1 MFISKACNLS
11 GNSYLDHFPPIPKIE
26 KKKKKGGERERRR
39 LLNIQLLDF
48 PGGAVD
54 KNQPANAGDGFDN

>member
-1 MFISKACNLS
+1 MRVRMCAGDGLESFL
-11 GNSYLDHFPPIPKIE
+11 
-26 KKKKKGGERERRR
+26 GERERRR

-54 KNQPANAGDGFDN
+54 PRISLPMQETDSITDLGRFHMSQSK

>member
-1 MFISKACNLS
+1 MFISKACILS

-26 KKKKKGGERERRR
+26 KKKKGGERERRR

-54 KNQPANAGDGFDN
+54 KNQPANAGDGFDK